1 MKRRTA
7 LGLIALGGAA
17 VTTRFVVSVGQA
29 RMQTTA
35 IRVPRFEV
43 SLKIPPVLEPT
54 LRAATFDQY
63 EVVQS
68 ESEQEIIRGHTTR
81 IWGYQGSFPG
91 PTIRVR
97 RNREAVVRHT
107 NHLPTDTAV
116 HLHGGITPANS
127 DGFATD
133 LVRTE
138 ESRTYRYPN
147 RQRAGTLWYHDH
159 AMDHT
164 GDNIYR
170 GLAGFYI
177 IEDEEELAL
186 PLPRGPF
193 DVPLLLQDR
202 AFNSDA
208 SLHYDTDGH
217 RGFQGDIMLVN
228 GIPWPK
234 MEVAGRKYRFR
245 ILNGSN
251 ARQYQLGLSSGDPL
265 TLIATEG
272 GLLQEPVLLKTLP
285 LSMAERAEVIIDF
298 SRYASGTKVFLV
310 NLRGKRELAQLLRF
324 DVVKSEADD
333 VAIPSRLVE
342 PGFLDQPKNVT
353 TRVWSLRASFSFGEG
368 PPPILWTI
376 NGKRFDPDRADAKIN
391 LEEIE
396 LWRFRNETAFRL
408 FGRPHPI
415 HVHGAHFQVVERNGK
430 QPLAH
435 ERGWKDTA
443 ALDPGE
449 ELMVML
455 RFEQFRGRYLLH
467 CHNLEHEDRS
477 MMSRFDV
484 V

>member
-7 LGLIALGGAA
+7 LGLIGLGGAA
-17 VTTRFVVSVGQA
+17 ATTRFVVSVGRA
-29 RMQTTA
+29 TTQTTA

-43 SLKIPPVLEPT
+43 SLTVPPVLAPALHAE
-54 LRAATFDQY
+54 TFDQY

-68 ESEQEIIRGHTTR
+68 EAEQEIIRGHTTK

-97 RNREAVVRHT
+97 RNREVVVRHT
-107 NHLPTDTAV
+107 NRLTTHTAV
-116 HLHGGITPANS
+116 HLHGGITPSES

-133 LVRTE
+133 TVGPG

-147 RQRAGTLWYHDH
+147 RQRACTLWYHDH
-159 AMDHT
+159 AMGHT
-164 GDNIYR
+164 GENIYR

-177 IEDEEELAL
+177 IEDDDELAL
-186 PLPRGPF
+186 RLPRGPF

-202 AFNSDA
+202 AFNPDA

-234 MEVAGRKYRFR
+234 MEVATRKYRFR

-251 ARQYQLGLSSGDPL
+251 ARQYQLALSNGDAL

-272 GLLQEPVLLKTLP
+272 GLLPEPVPLKTLS

-298 SRYASGTKVFLV
+298 SRYAPGTKIFLL
-310 NLRGKRELAQLLRF
+310 NTREKHELTQLLRF
-324 DVVKSEADD
+324 DVLRSETDD
-333 VAIPSRLVE
+333 AKVPSRLAE
-342 PGFLDQPKNVT
+342 PGFLERPKSVS
-353 TRVWSLRASFSFGEG
+353 TRTWTLRASFNFQEG
-368 PPPILWTI
+368 PPPIMWTI
-376 NGKRFDPDRADAKIN
+376 NGRRFDPDRADAKIN
-391 LEEIE
+391 LEEVE
-396 LWRFRNETAFRL
+396 LWRFHNEAALKF
-408 FGRPHPI
+408 FGRPHPA
-415 HVHGAHFQVVERNGK
+415 HVHLAHFQILERNRK
-430 QPLAH
+430 PPLIH
-435 ERGWKDTA
+435 ERGWKDTV

-449 ELMVML
+449 EVLVML

-467 CHNLEHEDRS
+467 CHNLEHEDHA

-484 V
+484 G